1 MGIFSRAKNKSEL
14 VLVFDIGSGKVGG
27 SLFWMK
33 DSGTPEIIFTA
44 VEQIPLEANFDIDRF
59 LSLTIQSL
67 EVVAER
73 VSSAGLG
80 VPKGIFCVL
89 SSPWH
94 ISQTRIINF
103 QKNTPFIFTAKLAES
118 LVQKEINI
126 FEEEH
131 SIKNVDAS
139 NFNRIIELKNIK
151 TILNG
156 YETPEPLNKKIKE
169 LEITIFVSMSE
180 EQVLKKIEDAIG
192 KFFHH
197 KQIGFSSFELSS
209 FAVVRDVF
217 TKQENFLLVDVGGE
231 VTNISMVRK
240 NILRESITFPIG
252 FNFLIRGVATSL
264 GCTLAE
270 ASSMISLFEA
280 GHAEETVAKKVS
292 LLMDQIK
299 IGWLKSFQDALAN
312 ISNDISIPSTIYLT
326 TDNEFADFFTQTI
339 KAEQFNQYTLT
350 ESKFGITFLNTEILH
365 NLATFKGPAIRD
377 PNLIIDS
384 IYVNRFLID
393 SFRSKLLEK
402 AK

>member
-1 MGIFSRAKNKSEL
+1 MGVFSRTKNKNEL

-27 SLFWMK
+27 SLFMMQ
-33 DSGTPEIIFTA
+33 DSGIPKIIFTA
-44 VEQIPLEANFDIDRF
+44 VEQIPAEKNFNIDRF

-67 EVVAER
+67 ESVAER
-73 VSSAGLG
+73 VYSSGLG
-80 VPKGIFCVL
+80 VPKGIFCIL

-126 FEEEH
+126 FEQEH
-131 SIKNVDAS
+131 SIKSADNN

-156 YETPEPLNKKIKE
+156 YETPEPLNKKTKE

-180 EQVLKKIEDAIG
+180 EQVLKKIEDTVG

-197 KQIGFSSFELSS
+197 KQIKFSSFELSS
-209 FAVVRDVF
+209 FAVARDVF
-217 TKQENFLLVDVGGE
+217 IKQDNFLLVDIGGE
-231 VTNISMVRK
+231 VTNISMVKK
-240 NILRESITFPIG
+240 NILRESVTFPIG
-252 FNFLIRGVATSL
+252 FNFLTRGVASNL

-280 GHAEETVAKKVS
+280 GHAEEAVAKKVS
-292 LLMDQIK
+292 LLMDQTK
-299 IGWLKSFQDALAN
+299 IGWLKSFQDSLAN

-326 TDNEFADFFTQTI
+326 TDDEFADFFTRTI

-350 ESKFGITFLNTEILH
+350 ESKFEITFLNTEILH
-365 NLATFKGPAIRD
+365 NFAAFKGGAIRD